1 MSVIGIDVGSSAVKA
16 AAYSDA
22 GKVLAVERRELT
34 PQHSQPG
41 WWEQDP
47 EQVWQATVHCMQ
59 GLARDKSV
67 RHDPPQALA
76 ISASGREVFPVDG
89 TGVPLGPCLMGA
101 DIRGAQFETPP
112 ASVPVPEPW
121 TLMCG
126 HLRERMDPVF
136 RVLWWRKSHPEVVD
150 RAKSFLGWHEFL
162 TLRLCGRAVTDR
174 SLAGRWLIYDLQAQ
188 DWSPERMREYQLDAG
203 LLPELGQ
210 WGTVIGAVKRDLADA
225 WGIPPDAKVA
235 VGAHDVSC
243 AAIGAGVSE
252 LGTACLI
259 SGSYENLLI
268 PTADPPTATMLL
280 KGLSVTPHP
289 GQTGLLVYA
298 ISPTGNAILNWARS
312 LLDVPIEDLEHRLQ
326 QSGPEPSPVL
336 AIPYLS
342 GSMLYWEGGR
352 RARGAL
358 IGLTLATSRIDIVKA
373 LMESIAYDHYNTRSL
388 LHSEGVPVTRIRATG
403 GGSRS
408 RWWTQLKAD
417 ITGIPIEVMSEPETG
432 TLGAALLA
440 GLALGRF
447 GSLTEMS
454 LASAKPAMVFE
465 PDLARASLH
474 RERVES
480 YRRAIPAL
488 LSAVF

>member
-1 MSVIGIDVGSSAVKA
+1 MSLIGIDVGSSAVKA

-22 GKVLAVERRELT
+22 GRLLAVERCDVT
-34 PQHSQPG
+34 PQHPQPG

-47 EQVWQATVHCMQ
+47 EQVWQAAAHCMRSLGRAESLRQ
-59 GLARDKSV
+59 
-67 RHDPPQALA
+67 DPPRALA

-89 TGVPLGPCLMGA
+89 AGVPLGPCLMGA
-101 DIRGAQFETPP
+101 DIRGAEFEVAPGN
-112 ASVPVPEPW
+112 VPVPEPW

-136 RVLWWRKSHPEVVD
+136 RVLWWRESHPEVVD
-150 RAKSFLGWHEFL
+150 RAKCFLGWHEFL
-162 TLRLCGRAVTDR
+162 TLRLCGQAVTDK

-188 DWSPERMREYQLDAG
+188 GWSRERMREYQLDAN
-203 LLPELGQ
+203 LLPGLGN
-210 WGTVIGAVKRDLADA
+210 WGTVIGAIRGELADE
-225 WGIPPDAKVA
+225 WGIPRGVKVA

-243 AAIGAGVSE
+243 AAIGAGVSDI
-252 LGTACLI
+252 GTACLI

-268 PTADPPTATMLL
+268 PTTDLPTATMLL
-280 KGLSVTPHP
+280 RGLSVTPHP

-298 ISPTGNAILNWARS
+298 ISPTGNAVLNWARS
-312 LLDVPIEDLEHRLQ
+312 LLDVPIEDLEQELQ
-326 QSGPEPSPVL
+326 QSGPVPSPVL
-336 AIPYLS
+336 AVPYLS

-373 LMESIAYDHYNTRSL
+373 LMESIAYDHANTRSL
-388 LHSEGVPVTRIRATG
+388 LSSEGVPVTRVRATG

-408 RWWTQLKAD
+408 AWWTQLKAD
-417 ITGIPIEVMSEPETG
+417 IAGVPIEVVSEPETG

-447 GSLTEMS
+447 GSLAEMRM
-454 LASAKPAMVFE
+454 AAARPTMVFE
-465 PDLARASLH
+465 PDLRRAGLH
-474 RERVES
+474 RAQIES
-480 YRRAIPAL
+480 YRNAITAL